1 MDMKYIP
8 IYLSIL
14 VAFLT
19 SCSEEVN
26 LTGDF
31 KETAVVYG
39 LLDHADSLHYVKI
52 TRAFIGPGN
61 ALEIAQIPDSS
72 YFDNVELTVSE
83 YLGGAL
89 QRTWLLQD
97 TIVTNKDVD
106 GAFYAPEQKV
116 YYFKTL
122 PTVTSSMGVPG
133 TVQTSPNPLL
143 TSLKPGCTYKMKAII
158 NDGAFEVNGETELV
172 NGLTTSASSQNF
184 TFKFADDPAEYIST
198 GVGVGST
205 GNAYIVNAQLDVF
218 FNEHIGNN
226 FTTKS
231 FNWQLG
237 ENDVLPSTSTTFTA
251 LGKTF
256 YELMERNVTDDP
268 SIDKR
273 TFNGISV
280 TITGGAEE
288 LYNYMVVNKPTS
300 SLAQSKPTY
309 TNLSVTNDKRVVG
322 IFSSRQTLKVFKPF
336 FVSPA
341 LAYIRAIDKKSTR
354 ELCIGPITGPLL
366 FCSDHPGDNIVNQQE
381 SFACN

>member
-256 YELMERNVTDDP
+256 YELMQRNVTDDP
-268 SIDKR
+268 AIDKR

-309 TNLSVTNDKRVVG
+309 TNLSVNNDKRVVG

>member
-1 MDMKYIP
+1 
-8 IYLSIL
+8 
-14 VAFLT
+14 
-19 SCSEEVN
+19 
-26 LTGDF
+26 
-31 KETAVVYG
+31 
-39 LLDHADSLHYVKI
+39 
-52 TRAFIGPGN
+52 
-61 ALEIAQIPDSS
+61 
-72 YFDNVELTVSE
+72 
-83 YLGGAL
+83 
-89 QRTWLLQD
+89 
-97 TIVTNKDVD
+97 
-106 GAFYAPEQKV
+106 
-116 YYFKTL
+116 
-122 PTVTSSMGVPG
+122 
-133 TVQTSPNPLL
+133 
-143 TSLKPGCTYKMKAII
+143 
-158 NDGAFEVNGETELV
+158 
-172 NGLTTSASSQNF
+172 
-184 TFKFADDPAEYIST
+184 
-198 GVGVGST
+198 
-205 GNAYIVNAQLDVF
+205 VF

-256 YELMERNVTDDP
+256 YELMQRNVTDDP
-268 SIDKR
+268 AIDKR